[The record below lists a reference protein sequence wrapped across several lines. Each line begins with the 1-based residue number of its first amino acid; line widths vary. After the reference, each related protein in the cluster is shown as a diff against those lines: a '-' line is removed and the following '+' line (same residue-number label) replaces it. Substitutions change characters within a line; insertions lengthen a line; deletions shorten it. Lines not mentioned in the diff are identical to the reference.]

1 MEVYISHGYDVS
13 QESSFTRGMLK
24 NFVVRLPQISIVELQ
39 MDLCGVKIAITKEQL
54 QSQKIHV
61 VLSQGSGGK

>member
-13 QESSFTRGMLK
+13 QENSFTRGRLK
-24 NFVVRLPQISIVELQ
+24 SPVLRLPQINIVELQ
-39 MDLCGVKIAITKEQL
+39 MDLCGVKIAITNEQL

-61 VLSQGSGGK
+61 VLSQGSGEK